1 MNRLKP
7 EDFLIQSTYPEYP
20 VPIKTDELLMIILIF
35 ILILFVI
42 RILMLRKR
50 NTEKKILIKTIII
63 YSIIFITGIIYCIIA
78 SFEEPTY
85 NLEIIGTYSNV
96 FVFLLV
102 IYFVL
107 IIAEI
112 FCNRMKK

>member
-1 MNRLKP
+1 MNSLKP
-7 EDFLIQSTYPEYP
+7 EDLLIQSTYPDY
-20 VPIKTDELLMIILIF
+20 PIKINADELLMIILIF
-35 ILILFVI
+35 ILILFII

-78 SFEEPTY
+78 SFQKPTY
-85 NLEIIGTYSNV
+85 DLGIIKTYSN
-96 FVFLLV
+96 FFGFLLV

-107 IIAEI
+107 IIAE
-112 FCNRMKK
+112 FFSNRMKK